1 MNRDRVPARQVRYF
15 QFPATKS
22 ITMML
27 HRALHHVLAAA
38 ILGATQSFVV
48 VPAVIRSKLPR
59 RMSEVTMNNDDDDD
73 EEDVAPG
80 EMRVSEIK
88 SELDMRGIGYVDCF
102 DKEALVDRLKE
113 ARATGRSNPDILS
126 DFNKKKLEE
135 NFSGKKVEIS
145 DEDIDRIKANDGTL
159 PGGMSPDML
168 KSLMGNP
175 ELMALLQSPKMQEA
189 MTLMMTGGREDLE
202 KAIAGDPELQK
213 VVEKLNNVMGG
224 TM

>member
-1 MNRDRVPARQVRYF
+1 
-15 QFPATKS
+15 
-22 ITMML
+22 MML

-59 RMSEVTMNNDDDDD
+59 RMTEVIVDDDDD

-102 DKEALVDRLKE
+102 DKEALVDRLQE
-113 ARATGRSNPDILS
+113 ARATGRANPDILS

-145 DEDIDRIKANDGTL
+145 DEEIDRIKANDGTL

-189 MTLMMTGGREDLE
+189 MTLMMTGGRDDLE
-202 KAIAGDPELQK
+202 KAIAGDPELQE
-213 VVEKLNNVMGG
+213 VVEKLNTVMRD